1 MPTVSQ
7 KGQTTIPIEVR
18 DALGIHP
25 GDEIQFEET
34 DTGYVLR
41 KQSDDD
47 QFGKWHGAI
56 STDRSMRERMEELR
70 DRPLSDQP
78 EDTADEDSAEDER
91 NTGPADIVSPTD
103 GSD

>member
-7 KGQTTIPIEVR
+7 KGQTTIPVEVR

-41 KQSDDD
+41 KQSDDE

-56 STDRSMRERMEELR
+56 STDQSMRERMGELR
-70 DRPLSDQP
+70 NRPLSDH
-78 EDTADEDSAEDER
+78 EDTTADSDEDER
-91 NTGPADIVSPTD
+91 GTGPADIASPTD
-103 GSD
+103 GGD